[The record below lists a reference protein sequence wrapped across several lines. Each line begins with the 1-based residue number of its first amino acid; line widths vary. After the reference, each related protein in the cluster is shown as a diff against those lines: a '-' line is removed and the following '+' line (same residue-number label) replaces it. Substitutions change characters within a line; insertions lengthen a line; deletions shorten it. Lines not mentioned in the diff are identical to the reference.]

1 LSQYTLAQGEVT
13 MSRPLNRRSFLATT
27 AGLSAVLFCGKA
39 RANTTDI
46 IRIEQDWRLV
56 GGDPEPDVDAPQI
69 ITIFGPRNPLTG
81 LHAVYEI
88 NHSTMPDYSEGG
100 MQLQVW
106 SGNTLVGYKSQFAP
120 AELNVTDEVITYTTG
135 VEVQT
140 DGRVRMEVINGVSA
154 TWGDFDGDR
163 ALRLRVASDIEN
175 LNDWDPLDSI
185 KNSRIGYGA
194 NRIVMFKR
202 TEIRYYNQGGL
213 DHTTTEDTVVEAWDS

>member
-1 LSQYTLAQGEVT
+1 
-13 MSRPLNRRSFLATT
+13 MSRSLNRRSFLAAT
-27 AGLSAVLFCGKA
+27 AGLSAVLFCERA
-39 RANTTDI
+39 RANSTDI
-46 IRIEQDWRLV
+46 IRIEQDWKLIV
-56 GGDPEPDVDAPQI
+56 GDPEPDVDAPQI
-69 ITIFGPRNPLTG
+69 VTIFGPRNPLTG

-140 DGRVRMEVINGVSA
+140 DGRIRMEVINGVSA

-202 TEIRYYNQGGL
+202 TEIRYFNQGGL
-213 DHTTTEDTVVEAWDS
+213 DHTSTEDTIVEAWNG

>member
-1 LSQYTLAQGEVT
+1 LIV
-13 MSRPLNRRSFLATT
+13 
-27 AGLSAVLFCGKA
+27 
-39 RANTTDI
+39 
-46 IRIEQDWRLV
+46 
-56 GGDPEPDVDAPQI
+56 GDPEPDVDAPQI

-100 MQLQVW
+100 MQLQAW

-140 DGRVRMEVINGVSA
+140 DGRIRMEVINGVSA

-175 LNDWDPLDSI
+175 LNDWDPLDSV

-213 DHTTTEDTVVEAWDS
+213 DHTTTEDSVVEAWNG